1 MISARLLTRSEAAAA
16 PRHQQA
22 SHDLARRLPSLVA
35 SAKELAATIMH
46 GVHGRRRAGVGETF
60 WQFRPF
66 TFGEPAQRID
76 WRRSARDDRLYI
88 REREWEAAHTI
99 FLWMDLSPSMAF
111 LSSMARHSKAD
122 RALVLGLATADLLVR
137 GGERV
142 GLLGMTRAMA
152 ARNIVERLSE
162 ALVLTER
169 QIEPAGHAD
178 FPSDEPP
185 PRRSQAL
192 LIGDFLVAPDELA
205 PRLKRIA
212 SNGARGHLVMI
223 ADPVEETFPFEG
235 HTEFLDVDSGAL
247 FRAGRAEAY
256 RADYVKRLA
265 QHRDRVRSAAREA
278 GFSFALHRTDAPPA
292 TALLALRGR
301 LEASVEIGAVA

>member
-1 MISARLLTRSEAAAA
+1 
-16 PRHQQA
+16 
-22 SHDLARRLPSLVA
+22 
-35 SAKELAATIMH
+35 MH

-76 WRRSARDDRLYI
+76 WRRSARDDRLYV

-111 LSSMARHSKAD
+111 ISSLARQSKAD

-142 GLLGMTRAMA
+142 GLLGMTRAIA
-152 ARNIVERLSE
+152 ARNIVERLAE
-162 ALVLTER
+162 ALVIADR
-169 QIEPAGHAD
+169 QIPQQGHPD
-178 FPSDEPP
+178 FPVDQPLAE
-185 PRRSQAL
+185 RSQAIL
-192 LIGDFLVAPDELA
+192 VSDFLVAPDELA
-205 PRLKRIA
+205 RRLKRIA

-256 RADYVKRLA
+256 RADYVTRLA
-265 QHRDRVRSAAREA
+265 QHRDRIRMAAREA

-301 LEASVEIGAVA
+301 LEANVEIGAVA